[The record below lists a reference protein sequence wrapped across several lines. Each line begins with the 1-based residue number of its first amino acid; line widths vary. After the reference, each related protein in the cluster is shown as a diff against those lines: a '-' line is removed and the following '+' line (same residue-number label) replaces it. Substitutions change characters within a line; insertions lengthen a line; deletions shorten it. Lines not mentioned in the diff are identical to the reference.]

1 VNNHPNY
8 SGRRAYPSDI
18 SDARWALIEPSLT
31 AWRQARLDRRPTG
44 EPAATDLR
52 DIFDAI
58 LYVNR
63 TGIPWKYLPHD
74 LPNYRTVYGYYAA
87 WRDEGLFA
95 QLNYDLT
102 GLARVK
108 AGRAGEPS
116 AAVIDTQSVKTSTNP
131 PTATQGTD
139 AAKRIVG
146 RKRGIATDALGLLLA
161 VIVCAASVSENHAGA
176 QILNQA
182 KAIHP
187 TLTKTWVDAGFKT
200 QFVEHAASLGIDAEV
215 VPRNVE
221 AKGFHV
227 VKRRWVVERTLGWLM
242 LHRRLARDYETL
254 TASAEAM
261 IHIAM
266 IDNVSKRITDETT
279 PTWRGTY

>member
-1 VNNHPNY
+1 VVTD
-8 SGRRAYPSDI
+8 RRAYPSDI
-18 SDARWALIEPSLT
+18 SDARWALIAPRLT
-31 AWRQARLDRRPTG
+31 TWRQARLDRRPTA

-52 DIFDAI
+52 DVFDAI

-74 LPNYRTVYGYYAA
+74 FPNYRTVYGYYAA
-87 WRDEGLFA
+87 WRDEGIFA

-108 AGRAGEPS
+108 AGRAAEPS

-146 RKRGIATDALGLLLA
+146 RKRGIVTDALGLLLA
-161 VIVCAASVSENHAGA
+161 AIVCAASVSENQAGI
-176 QILNQA
+176 QVLNQA
-182 KAIHP
+182 KEIHP
-187 TLTKTWVDAGFKT
+187 TIVKTWVDAGFKT
-200 QFVEHAASLGIDAEV
+200 QFVEHAAALGVDAEV

-221 AKGFHV
+221 VKGFHV

-242 LHRRLARDYETL
+242 FHRRLVRDYETL
-254 TASAEAM
+254 TSSSVAM